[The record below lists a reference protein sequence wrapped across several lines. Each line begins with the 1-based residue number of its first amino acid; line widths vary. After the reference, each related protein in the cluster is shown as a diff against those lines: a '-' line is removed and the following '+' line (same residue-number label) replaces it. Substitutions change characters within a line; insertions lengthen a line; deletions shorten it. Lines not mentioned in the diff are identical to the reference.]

1 MSKVKELMEKR
12 NDVLL
17 KMTAIIDKAEE
28 EVRAMTE
35 TEQQDYEKYKKE
47 LEGLNATIA
56 AAEERAKREA
66 RNNPKTQEEK
76 TEEEEVR
83 AFEQYCRG
91 ETRALKVGT
100 NGEILPRTVAQQII
114 TKATEMCPIMELAT
128 VYNVKGELVLPY
140 YDEKSTAI
148 EVAYIDELSDLTEKS
163 GEIKGITLKG
173 WIVGSLVQI
182 SRKLI
187 NNEDFDI
194 VSHVIS
200 EVATKMAEFIEKEA
214 LTGNASK
221 IKGILPNATNKV
233 TAADAT
239 LTADLIIKTQ
249 LKVKTKYQKNAV
261 WIMNTSAF
269 EAARLLKDENGRFL
283 LVPDMVKGE
292 GYMMLGKRVYLSDN
306 MPEFAQ
312 NNKVMV
318 YGDLKGYAI
327 NMPFGIET
335 QVLSEL
341 FAKSYSI
348 GIIAFAEVDGAIT
361 HEDAIAVLEMGAGA

>member
-47 LEGLNATIA
+47 LEGLNATIT
-56 AAEERAKREA
+56 AAEERARREA
-66 RNNPKTQEEK
+66 GNKPKSQEEK

-100 NGEILPRTVAQQII
+100 NGEILPRTVAKEII
-114 TKATEMCPIMELAT
+114 TKATEMCPIMDLAK

-140 YDEKSTAI
+140 YDETSTAI

-200 EVATKMAEFIEKEA
+200 EVATKMAEFVEKEV

-221 IKGILPNATNKV
+221 IKGILPNAKNKV

-306 MPEFAQ
+306 MPKFAQ